1 MAELDRTGRRLLIVG
16 TVCGVLAAFGWAAG
30 FVAAKHGIEIGFTPA
45 DLAFHRFFWSSLL
58 LLPMA
63 YRAGLKDL
71 GGVGWG
77 RGIIVTLLSGPT
89 QAVIAYI
96 GFISV
101 PVGHGTTI
109 QPACAALSGLI
120 FAAIFLGEKVSLRRM
135 LGAAAIVAGLVM
147 YGAEALT
154 TIGTHGVIGDL
165 MFVTAG
171 IGWAAFGTL
180 LRKWHLDGMRAIG
193 AVAVFSVFFFAPLYF
208 LLYGVDNLIR
218 HGWWENLLQAVV
230 QGVLASALPIYLFA
244 HAVMALGAG
253 RAGTFPAVVPVF
265 GVLIGFAALGAV
277 PTWVQLVGLVVVLIG
292 FQFTLRR

>member
-1 MAELDRTGRRLLIVG
+1 M
-16 TVCGVLAAFGWAAG
+16 
-30 FVAAKHGIEIGFTPA
+30 
-45 DLAFHRFFWSSLL
+45 
-58 LLPMA
+58 PMA
-63 YRAGLKDL
+63 FRAGLKDL

-77 RGIIVTLLSGPT
+77 RAVIMTLLSGPT
-89 QAVIAYI
+89 QAMIAYI

-109 QPACAALSGLI
+109 QPACAAVSGLI
-120 FAAIFLGEKVSLRRM
+120 LAALFLGEKVSLRRM
-135 LGAAAIVAGLVM
+135 VGAAVIVVGLVM

-154 TIGTHGVIGDL
+154 TIGSHGVIGDL

-180 LRKWHLDGMRAIG
+180 LRKWHVDGMRAIG
-193 AVAVFSVFFFAPLYF
+193 AVAVFSIFFFAPLYF

-218 HGWWENLLQAVV
+218 HGWWENLLQALV
-230 QGVLASALPIYLFA
+230 QGILAGVLPIYLFA

-253 RAGTFPAVVPVF
+253 RAGTFPAIVPVF
-265 GVLIGFAALGAV
+265 GLLIGFAALGAV
-277 PTWVQLVGLVVVLIG
+277 PTWIQLIGLVVVLVG

>member
-1 MAELDRTGRRLLIVG
+1 MTAPDNAHRALLIIG

-30 FVAAKHGIEIGFTPA
+30 FVVAKHGIEVGFKPA
-45 DLAFHRFFWSSLL
+45 DLAFHRFFWSGLL
-58 LLPMA
+58 LMPMA

-77 RGIIVTLLSGPT
+77 RGVIVTLLSGPP
-89 QAVIAYI
+89 QAIIAYT

-120 FAAIFLGEKVSLRRM
+120 LAALFLGEKVSLRRM
-135 LGAAAIVAGLVM
+135 IGAAAIVLGLM
-147 YGAEALT
+147 IYGAEALT
-154 TIGTHGVIGDL
+154 TIGSHGVIGDL
-165 MFVTAG
+165 MFVAAG

-208 LLYGVDNLIR
+208 LLFGIDNLVR
-218 HGWWENLLQAVV
+218 HGIWENLLQAVV
-230 QGVLASALPIYLFA
+230 QGVIAGALPIYLFA
-244 HAVMALGAG
+244 HSVMALGAG
-253 RAGTFPAVVPVF
+253 RAGTFPAIVPVF

-277 PTWVQLVGLVVVLIG
+277 PTWMQLVGLVVVLIG